1 MAGTGSSVS
10 RTIEATVAFGDERVT
25 FQSVPARHSAPPA
38 PPSRLRIVLDVH
50 LVSHTHWDREWY
62 LPVERFRQRLVALVD
77 ELIDDPPEAEDS
89 FLLDGQ
95 AIVLDDYVRVRPDRA
110 RAIGELLRERRLEAG
125 PWYVLADELIP
136 SGEALVR
143 NLLAG
148 RRTLAR
154 FGASAPPVLYC
165 PDSFG
170 HPAALPSIAAGFG
183 LGVVVLW
190 RGYGSRRFPP
200 GDTAWWTAPGGERVL
215 LYHLSRSG
223 YELASNLPVDAAGA
237 EARWAA
243 MRDQLAPRSTT
254 GVVLLPHGA
263 DHHARQVEY
272 RAAVNAVAAAG
283 ARDAVHRSSLLRFQ
297 RALVERASKAAL
309 PSVDGELRDSYGYT
323 WTLQGTFAT
332 RAHEKR
338 LNALAER
345 ALIRD
350 AEPWNALASRDMRSR
365 RALLDEAWRTLLEAH
380 PHDTLCGCSID
391 DVAAAMELRLGSAVN
406 QAAGVRED
414 AVLDLVGYD
423 AAVART
429 KKEEWQASGAHSK
442 SGAKAADR
450 RRRRGNRRVHRRR
463 SSRPRLGAG
472 RDRRGDG
479 IASAHSINCRARCSS
494 GTRPRDTARA
504 RRITAALSG
513 QRPRVRDSRRG
524 VGRRR
529 AGVRNRLAADR
540 SPRARGRRTDGPR
553 DHDASLDAKHV
564 ARRQRR
570 SRWHCDAR
578 ASEYRPSRRVAHSV
592 RG

>member
-77 ELIDDPPEAEDS
+77 ELIDDPPEAEES

-243 MRDQLAPRSTT
+243 MREQLAPRSTT

-272 RAAVNAVAAAG
+272 RAAVNAVEAAG

-297 RALVERASKAAL
+297 RALVERASNAAL

-323 WTLQGTFAT
+323 WTLARHVRHARAREASERT
-332 RAHEKR
+332 RRASADPR
-338 LNALAER
+338 RRAVER
-345 ALIRD
+345 ARVT
-350 AEPWNALASRDMRSR
+350 R
-365 RALLDEAWRTLLEAH
+365 
-380 PHDTLCGCSID
+380 
-391 DVAAAMELRLGSAVN
+391 
-406 QAAGVRED
+406 Q
-414 AVLDLVGYD
+414 
-423 AAVART
+423 AVAPRT
-429 KKEEWQASGAHSK
+429 ARRGLAH
-442 SGAKAADR
+442 AARGPPARHAVRLLHR
-450 RRRRGNRRVHRRR
+450 RRRRGDGAAFGFGDQSSRGRARGRRARPRRPRCRPWRARRKRNGSQWRSFEIRRQGGGPASPSSRSKSSSPTFRSAQARRR
-463 SSRPRLGAG
+463 SRQPRSTASPRRTPSIAGLGAVQVLG
-472 RDRRGDG
+472 RETR
-479 IASAHSINCRARCSS
+479 NARVES
-494 GTRPRDTARA
+494 PRHYPDND
-504 RRITAALSG
+504 LVS
-513 QRPRVRDSRRG
+513 RDSRRG

-540 SPRARGRRTDGPR
+540 SPRARGRRTDGSR
-553 DHDASLDAKHV
+553 DDDASFDAKTL

-570 SRWHCDAR
+570 PRWH
-578 ASEYRPSRRVAHSV
+578 S
-592 RG
+592 